1 MEKSKLQTTER
12 KKLSYEELEKV
23 CGQLSAQAQQLKNQN
38 QQLINAVRSANLEN
52 LYKRLDYLFKVIEEN
67 ATNKYLSEEF
77 KEQCGSEIELL
88 MAGPNSAEDKE
99 DNKEE
104 K

>member
-1 MEKSKLQTTER
+1 MENQKQTTER

-67 ATNKYLSEEF
+67 ADNKYLSEEF

-88 MAGPNSAEDKE
+88 MAGPDSAEDKE

>member
-1 MEKSKLQTTER
+1 MENQNQTTER

-88 MAGPNSAEDKE
+88 MARPDSAEDKE

>member
-1 MEKSKLQTTER
+1 MENQKQTTER

-67 ATNKYLSEEF
+67 AGNKYLSEEF

-88 MAGPNSAEDKE
+88 MARPDSAEDKE